1 MHGFQTATSVL
12 AWIVAVGW
20 LGRFA
25 EAAAGSRR
33 VPNLW
38 CPEFDRVP
46 EGNPLVAVIVPAR
59 NEAAN
64 VSPCITSLLGQDY
77 LNVRIIAVNDRSTDR
92 TGSILDQLAASDRTA
107 RLKVL
112 HIGELPTEWLGK
124 THAMAVAAQEAIESY
139 SPVYLLFT
147 DADIQFSPDAL
158 RRSLVA
164 CTSSRADHFIT
175 LPTTIAKTWGEAVLL
190 ALLQV
195 LGVWAVRNWRVA
207 DPEAKRDA
215 MGVGAF
221 NLLRTEVYEQVGG
234 FESLKLEI
242 VEDLMLGR
250 LVKRSG
256 FRQQV
261 AIAPGMV
268 SLHWAAGIAGI
279 IRGMTKNFFAV
290 FEYRV
295 IVVLAATLFTALV
308 CLAPAL
314 LLALPGCRLA
324 GMLAWLGAAGLYA
337 LSARISRISP
347 WFALSMPLGAVLV
360 VYAMLRST
368 LLTLARGGVIW
379 RGTFYALKDLRQ
391 HRAKR
396 LNLVT
401 RKSSRPV

>member
-1 MHGFQTATSVL
+1 
-12 AWIVAVGW
+12 
-20 LGRFA
+20 
-25 EAAAGSRR
+25 
-33 VPNLW
+33 
-38 CPEFDRVP
+38 
-46 EGNPLVAVIVPAR
+46 
-59 NEAAN
+59 
-64 VSPCITSLLGQDY
+64 
-77 LNVRIIAVNDRSTDR
+77 
-92 TGSILDQLAASDRTA
+92 
-107 RLKVL
+107 
-112 HIGELPTEWLGK
+112 
-124 THAMAVAAQEAIESY
+124 
-139 SPVYLLFT
+139 
-147 DADIQFSPDAL
+147 
-158 RRSLVA
+158 
-164 CTSSRADHFIT
+164 
-175 LPTTIAKTWGEAVLL
+175 
-190 ALLQV
+190 
-195 LGVWAVRNWRVA
+195 
-207 DPEAKRDA
+207 
-215 MGVGAF
+215 
-221 NLLRTEVYEQVGG
+221 
-234 FESLKLEI
+234 
-242 VEDLMLGR
+242 
-250 LVKRSG
+250 
-256 FRQQV
+256 
-261 AIAPGMV
+261 MV

-337 LSARISRISP
+337 LSARSSRISP